1 MISFRPDSVRAVKPG
16 YGTNSGYSGGGQQTM
31 SSNTKPGASVH
42 LRQATDADQPHLI
55 ELVNSAYSVE
65 TFLEGTRTDPERMD
79 AMMHKGTILVAE
91 DGAGELLA
99 SVYLE
104 VRGKRGYM
112 GMLAVDPARQGTGLA
127 SLIVQAA
134 EERLRNLGCEAVDI
148 SVLSL
153 RPELLPIYRRF
164 GFVETG
170 TEGFSFAA
178 PSVNQPS
185 ATVF

>member
-1 MISFRPDSVRAVKPG
+1 MIRKQSPDQKPASSILIRP
-16 YGTNSGYSGGGQQTM
+16 
-31 SSNTKPGASVH
+31 
-42 LRQATDADQPHLI
+42 ATDTDQPRLI
-55 ELVNSAYSVE
+55 SLVNSAYSVE
-65 TFLEGTRTDPERMD
+65 TFLEGTRTDPERMA
-79 AMMHKGTILVAE
+79 AMMQKGTILVAE

-127 SLIVQAA
+127 SMMERDA

-170 TEGFSFAA
+170 TEEFSF
-178 PSVNQPS
+178 PRTFREPVECHCILMSKPL
-185 ATVF
+185 

>member
-1 MISFRPDSVRAVKPG
+1 MAIRPPRSRQINQKPG
-16 YGTNSGYSGGGQQTM
+16 SIS
-31 SSNTKPGASVH
+31 PV
-42 LRQATDADQPHLI
+42 RVRPATDADAPRMI

-79 AMMHKGTILVAE
+79 AMMHKGIILVAE
-91 DGAGELLA
+91 DDAGSLLP

-112 GMLAVDPARQGTGLA
+112 GMLAVYPARQGAGLA
-127 SLIVQAA
+127 SLMVRAA
-134 EERLRNLGCEAVDI
+134 EDRLRSHGCEAVDI

-153 RPELLPIYRRF
+153 RQELLPIYRRF

-170 TEGFSFAA
+170 TEEFSF
-178 PSVNQPS
+178 PRPFREPIECPCILMSKQ
-185 ATVF
+185 